1 LAALSSKLAVGARG
15 LTDVTEVGSGAS
27 AGVFR
32 ATDGEGGEVA
42 LKVAIDPRDAAR
54 LADEGERLLLARS
67 ESLTR
72 VLGAGVLEAS
82 PAAPLS
88 AWGGHPFLL
97 LELAPGAPLE
107 PRARRSARQ
116 REQIALVVARDV
128 GAALADLH
136 ASGTAHGDI
145 KPMNVVMDERSQR
158 ARLVDLGLSAPADDA
173 IPKGG
178 TVRYLAPEVR
188 SAEREGDGR
197 ARDLWALGITLAE
210 LASAEVAQAAD
221 PARAAE
227 RIELPGELGPIVRAL
242 LAPAAGARPS
252 AAWVGQRAR
261 SLLGEAENE
270 VDRRRRD
277 ERAVER
283 SYLAARRHEIFAA
296 AAKGNARIRVAGAP
310 GRWLA
315 DAVEIAEALA
325 RLRVAPSGKEALEL
339 GELGALGWSRWL
351 TSLIGPAAAHWPPPR
366 FDDDAALAERLLE
379 LVRGSSPAVISRA
392 ALEGQGEAF
401 EPAADPVALAHA
413 LGAAEVPGPVLDQGE
428 RWVLS
433 GEAPTLALPLARAL
447 RLRGELGRALAL
459 LDRAGGAEA
468 RVEAAETARRA
479 GDPSG
484 ARARLSRIELDSAP
498 AAARARALA
507 TLARMELDAGNVAAA
522 RTSLDDAPP
531 TAAVLEVR
539 ALVDLA
545 SGDRAEAERA
555 IEEGLARAHSDEE
568 RARLLAVRGNAA
580 HAAGDAGKAT
590 AAFRRA
596 VEHAVRSGGV
606 LEEAT
611 YATGLAAAAANVG
624 EIAEAIEMGGRALV
638 LFEHL
643 GRPGDAARAA
653 LSRAAS
659 FAEIGAANE
668 ARAAARDAM
677 SRARSAGDVRCRA
690 YAHLV
695 TSDALGRGDREAIE
709 HARRGASL
717 VAGDSDDEL
726 RAAARLLSHGESVD
740 VAEMDRR
747 ARLRDAP
754 IDARIEWWG
763 ARALVEAE
771 RVKPQRSDAVLT
783 ELGALMAA
791 RVPLGIRGPALA
803 AGARLAARVGDSEA
817 ARRLALGSREAAR
830 ELALR
835 APPEHR
841 AAVSTLPW
849 VTSLGAPEGSG
860 VSAEQVGDVEA
871 LVRALGRRD
880 RLRPLLDQV
889 LDALILWTGVE
900 RGLLLLKAPGG
911 RLVPRSGRNIAR
923 DDLVGEQLALSTS
936 LAERALEER
945 EPVIAV
951 DAAGEL
957 PDLYASVHALKLRS
971 VLAVPLIAR
980 GDVLGVVYLDDRV
993 RRGAFGKKELAWVRL
1008 VAALASVAIADA
1020 RDQLLLRRA
1029 ARRARRAELRLSDEL
1044 AKKQAALDL
1053 AERELSRAKSERGTR
1068 FDYSAI
1074 VGRSE
1079 PLHALLRMVDR
1090 IALSEVPVLIV
1101 GESGSGKE
1109 LVARAIHENGSR
1121 AAAPFVSENCAAIPE
1136 TLLESTL
1143 FGHVRGAFT
1152 GAARPRAGL
1161 FEVADGGTLFL
1172 DEIGEMSLGMQSKL
1186 LRVLEHGEMHPVGSD
1201 RGRRVD
1207 VRVIG
1212 ATHRD
1217 LARLVE
1223 EGRFRQDLLYR
1234 LDVISVRVPPL
1245 RERRGDIPILVRH
1258 FLGKYVPPDR
1268 EVRMSKEALDA
1279 LTAYDWPGN
1288 VRQLENE
1295 VRRALVVADD
1305 SVDLEH
1311 LSPEVAARGTTAP
1324 SLESELDLRGR
1335 VDLLESELV
1344 RTALERTGGN
1354 QTRAAELLGL
1364 SRFGLQKMMKRLS
1377 IEVGPKPGRRS
1388 AGAVGKRR

>member
-1 LAALSSKLAVGARG
+1 
-15 LTDVTEVGSGAS
+15 
-27 AGVFR
+27 
-32 ATDGEGGEVA
+32 
-42 LKVAIDPRDAAR
+42 
-54 LADEGERLLLARS
+54 
-67 ESLTR
+67 
-72 VLGAGVLEAS
+72 
-82 PAAPLS
+82 
-88 AWGGHPFLL
+88 
-97 LELAPGAPLE
+97 
-107 PRARRSARQ
+107 
-116 REQIALVVARDV
+116 
-128 GAALADLH
+128 
-136 ASGTAHGDI
+136 
-145 KPMNVVMDERSQR
+145 
-158 ARLVDLGLSAPADDA
+158 
-173 IPKGG
+173 
-178 TVRYLAPEVR
+178 
-188 SAEREGDGR
+188 
-197 ARDLWALGITLAE
+197 
-210 LASAEVAQAAD
+210 
-221 PARAAE
+221 
-227 RIELPGELGPIVRAL
+227 
-242 LAPAAGARPS
+242 
-252 AAWVGQRAR
+252 
-261 SLLGEAENE
+261 LLGSVGGPDAE
-270 VDRRRRD
+270 
-277 ERAVER
+277 
-283 SYLAARRHEIFAA
+283 
-296 AAKGNARIRVAGAP
+296 
-310 GRWLA
+310 
-315 DAVEIAEALA
+315 
-325 RLRVAPSGKEALEL
+325 
-339 GELGALGWSRWL
+339 
-351 TSLIGPAAAHWPPPR
+351 
-366 FDDDAALAERLLE
+366 
-379 LVRGSSPAVISRA
+379 
-392 ALEGQGEAF
+392 
-401 EPAADPVALAHA
+401 
-413 LGAAEVPGPVLDQGE
+413 
-428 RWVLS
+428 
-433 GEAPTLALPLARAL
+433 
-447 RLRGELGRALAL
+447 
-459 LDRAGGAEA
+459 
-468 RVEAAETARRA
+468 VEAAETARRA
-479 GDPSG
+479 GDVGG
-484 ARARLSRIELDSAP
+484 ARERLSRADLDAVP
-498 AAARARALA
+498 VAAAARARA
-507 TLARMELDAGNVAAA
+507 TLARIELDAGDLDAAEA
-522 RTSLDDAPP
+522 LLRDAPR

-539 ALVDLA
+539 ALLDLA
-545 SGDRAEAERA
+545 RGDRAAAERA
-555 IEEGLARAHSDEE
+555 IEDGLARAHADEE

-580 HAAGDAGKAT
+580 HAAGEASKAV

-596 VEHAVRSGGV
+596 VEHAIRSGGV

-659 FAEIGAANE
+659 FAEIGARNE
-668 ARAAARDAM
+668 ARVAAVDAM
-677 SRARSAGDVRCRA
+677 SRARAVGDRRCRA

-695 TSDALGRGDREAIE
+695 VSDALGRGDRDAVE

-754 IDARIEWWG
+754 LDARIEWWG
-763 ARALVEAE
+763 ARAMVEAE
-771 RVKPQRSDAVLT
+771 RETPQRSDAVLT

-830 ELALR
+830 ELAFR
-835 APPEHR
+835 APAEHR

-849 VTSLGAPEGSG
+849 VTSLGAPESSG

-911 RLVPRSGRNIAR
+911 RLVPRSARNIAR

-1029 ARRARRAELRLSDEL
+1029 ARRARRAELKLADEL
-1044 AKKQAALDL
+1044 AAKQAALDL

-1068 FDYSAI
+1068 FDYAAI

-1079 PLHALLRMVDR
+1079 PLGDLLRMVDR

-1109 LVARAIHENGSR
+1109 LVARAIHDNGPR
-1121 AAAPFVSENCAAIPE
+1121 AGAPFVSENCAAIPE

-1258 FLGKYVPPDR
+1258 FLRRHGSP
-1268 EVRMSKEALDA
+1268 EHELRMSKQAMDA

-1305 SVDLEH
+1305 CVELGH
-1311 LSPEVAARGTTAP
+1311 LSPEVASRGSTAP

-1377 IEVGPKPGRRS
+1377 IEAGPKPGRRS